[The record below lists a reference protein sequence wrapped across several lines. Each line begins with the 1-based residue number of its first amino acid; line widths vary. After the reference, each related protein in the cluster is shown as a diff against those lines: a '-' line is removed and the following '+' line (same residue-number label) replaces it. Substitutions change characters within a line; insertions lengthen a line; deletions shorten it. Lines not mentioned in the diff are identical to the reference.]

1 MLPFWLGFFA
11 LVFGMLALD
20 LGVLN
25 KKDHEIGVKEALRW
39 TVLWVAASLL
49 FDVFVYFAYE
59 HHWLGIGLHEGA
71 VSVSGME
78 AATQYLTGYI
88 IEKSLSL
95 DNIFVMAAIFGY
107 FRIPRM
113 YQHRV
118 LFWGILG
125 ALVLRGLF
133 IFGGTALLGK
143 FEWLMYVFGLF
154 LIFTAIKMQL
164 SKEEDNLDPSKN
176 VLLRVS
182 KKLFPVTHEFHGHAF
197 FPRIEGKRVAT
208 PLLLAL
214 IVIESSD
221 LLFAVDSIPAIFAV
235 TLDPFLVFTSNIM
248 AILGLRSLYFA
259 LAAMLGKFRFLK
271 NALVVVLA
279 FVGIKM
285 LIVKFYEIPSL
296 LSLGVILVALT
307 VGILASTFY
316 PEKKGI

>member
-1 MLPFWLGFFA
+1 
-11 LVFGMLALD
+11 MLALD

-118 LFWGILG
+118 LFWGIL
-125 ALVLRGLF
+125 RF
-133 IFGGTALLGK
+133 
-143 FEWLMYVFGLF
+143 
-154 LIFTAIKMQL
+154 
-164 SKEEDNLDPSKN
+164 
-176 VLLRVS
+176 
-182 KKLFPVTHEFHGHAF
+182 
-197 FPRIEGKRVAT
+197 
-208 PLLLAL
+208 
-214 IVIESSD
+214 SS
-221 LLFAVDSIPAIFAV
+221 FAVCSF
-235 TLDPFLVFTSNIM
+235 SE
-248 AILGLRSLYFA
+248 Y
-259 LAAMLGKFRFLK
+259 
-271 NALVVVLA
+271 
-279 FVGIKM
+279 
-285 LIVKFYEIPSL
+285 SL
-296 LSLGVILVALT
+296 LEKLNGDVCFWSLLD
-307 VGILASTFY
+307 FY
-316 PEKKGI
+316 RHQNAIEQRRRYLDLQERTSPGFQKIISGNS